1 MLTFPN
7 EWYKIVTVVEK
18 SKPQNEHTILNNE
31 SEVIKMR
38 VIVKKVQDPYL
49 CITEIEDE
57 LDVLQGIVGG
67 LIECIS
73 IGNNIDMVCNEEGKL
88 IGLEPHI
95 MVNNDIVCGDVF
107 FVGVDGAEFVSL
119 TDEQI
124 EYINQ
129 IMIR

>member
-124 EYINQ
+124 EDINQ